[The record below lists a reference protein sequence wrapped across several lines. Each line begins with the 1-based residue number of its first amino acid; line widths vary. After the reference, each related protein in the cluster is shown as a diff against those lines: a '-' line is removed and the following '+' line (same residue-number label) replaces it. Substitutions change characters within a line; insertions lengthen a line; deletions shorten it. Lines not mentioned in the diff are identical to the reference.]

1 MLNIVILTALIGGTI
16 SGFVKL
22 GWEILLPPRSP
33 QRNETNPP
41 QKLLQQIGISE
52 QVTQATINYLGNKI
66 PYVSLI
72 IHFGFSIVWAGIYAL
87 LSLNFPEVAWGQGT
101 IFGIFVWILFH
112 IIIMPAM
119 KTIPSMM
126 QQPWQE
132 HISEFLGHIVW
143 AFTINI
149 VYVYLTVL

>member
-1 MLNIVILTALIGGTI
+1 MLNIIILTALIGGVI

-41 QKLLQQIGISE
+41 QKLLQQMGISAE
-52 QVTQATINYLGNKI
+52 LTHASITYLGNKI

-87 LSLNFPEVAWGQGT
+87 LGLKFPIVALGQGAV
-101 IFGIFVWILFH
+101 FGILVWFLFH
-112 IIIMPAM
+112 IVIMPAM
-119 KTIPSMM
+119 KTVPSMM
-126 QQPWQE
+126 EQPWQE
-132 HISEFLGHIVW
+132 HLSEFLGHIVW
-143 AFTINI
+143 AFTIN
-149 VYVYLTVL
+149 VVFVYLTVL